1 MKKLFVSMFAVC
13 IAAAAFAQAQ
23 GDHNRAKL
31 DFERIKA
38 EKVAF
43 ITSEVGLTS
52 KEAEAFWPIYNKIDA
67 EQRELIKAERKAFK
81 ALNEAIKAGT
91 DTKALLDEWINAKNA
106 NVNLH
111 MRAVKEYRKVLSEE
125 KVAKFYTCEEKFL
138 RRQLG
143 KLGGGRKGQ
152 MKGQFN
158 GRRGQMGA
166 GRMNGRGNW
175 NGNMGGR
182 DGRNGRSGGRDG
194 WNGEDRMRGG
204 SPDSSRRGNA
214 ENI

>member
-1 MKKLFVSMFAVC
+1 MKKLFVSMLAVC

-23 GDHNRAKL
+23 GDRKGAKP

-52 KEAEAFWPIYNKIDA
+52 KEAEAFWPIYNKID
-67 EQRELIKAERKAFK
+67 EQQRELNKAERKAFK

-91 DTKALLDEWINAKNA
+91 DTKDLLDEWINAKNA

-111 MRAVKEYRKVLSEE
+111 MRAVKDYRKVLSEE

-143 KLGGGRKGQ
+143 KLGGGKGR
-152 MKGQFN
+152 MNGRAN

-166 GRMNGRGNW
+166 GRMNGRDGR

-182 DGRNGRSGGRDG
+182 DGRNG